1 VDLYLVEGIEQFQ
14 SPKIESQTIKVQV
27 NNNKNQVEGIS
38 IRGVDVLP
46 IGSSLPP
53 IVTGD
58 IIDENAVRRE
68 SDTSCQRSPSNSSAS
83 SSSNPPTP
91 PSPPIQN
98 LEELAQMAQP
108 QRLLN
113 IAPFPYFYGK
123 PGDDPNAYVDRF
135 QIVATANELQQ
146 NKYLSGFPGNLIGNV
161 GK

>member
-14 SPKIESQTIKVQV
+14 SPRNEFQSVKIQI
-27 NNNKNQVEGIS
+27 NNDKNQVENEGIS
-38 IRGVDVLP
+38 ARGLDVLP
-46 IGSSLPP
+46 VGTSLPP
-53 IVTGD
+53 IITSD

-68 SDTSCQRSPSNSSAS
+68 TDTSRQRSLSNSSAS

-113 IAPFPYFYGK
+113 IAPFPYFY
-123 PGDDPNAYVDRF
+123 VDRSICILGMILMHMWIDF
-135 QIVATANELQQ
+135 
-146 NKYLSGFPGNLIGNV
+146 K
-161 GK
+161 